1 MFFGFEV
8 TVQDI
13 YEVVHERYPIAVN
26 KALTD
31 DYTLALP
38 PPDTDEDHQILWDKC
53 SDILKFIAAESK
65 AKANLQLNF
74 SKCNILAPPGIKDPI
89 PGTLPPGTSLKR
101 EGLRLAG
108 APIGKDSFCSNYI
121 AEQVRNIKKKIDALE
136 GIDPT
141 NRMHATEKRYRTN
154 FDVFYAGNPTTHH
167 TTTPNQLR

>member
-1 MFFGFEV
+1 MLDAVQKRCPALTAVFNKFYALDSMCLLKVEGKTKIIWSTEGSRMGCVLGSFGFDV

-13 YEVVHERYPIAVN
+13 YEVIYERYPIAVN

-108 APIGKDSFCSNYI
+108 APIGKDSFCSN
-121 AEQVRNIKKKIDALE
+121 
-136 GIDPT
+136 
-141 NRMHATEKRYRTN
+141 
-154 FDVFYAGNPTTHH
+154 
-167 TTTPNQLR
+167 